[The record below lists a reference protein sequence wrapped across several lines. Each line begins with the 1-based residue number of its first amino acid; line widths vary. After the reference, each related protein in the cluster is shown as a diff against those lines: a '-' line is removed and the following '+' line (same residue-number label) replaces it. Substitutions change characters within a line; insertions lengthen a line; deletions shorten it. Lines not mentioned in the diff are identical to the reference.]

1 MHSLNVVFYDVRTRE
16 AIEEGDRLRNG
27 KLVLHKTDDAAYVK
41 VLLRTDFVTIDKIR
55 YRVKYYN
62 FELDSSTLNI
72 FLEETVG
79 R

>member
-1 MHSLNVVFYDVRTRE
+1 MHSLNVIFYDIRTRE
-16 AIEEGDRLRNG
+16 AIEEGERLRNG
-27 KLVLHKTDDAAYVK
+27 KLVLHKTDDAAYVQ

-62 FELDSSTLNI
+62 FDLDGSALNI
-72 FLEETVG
+72 YLEEAVG